1 MSKKVKALEIETLR
15 KSFAGVKDYVVVEPL
30 KVDAAADFEFRRKLR
45 EKKIRAQVVKNTYGK
60 KVFTEMGIAV
70 DVWAGPTL
78 LCWGGANVK
87 ELSNTV
93 DEQVKA
99 SKKDPKAPEKYK
111 IKTAI
116 ADGQP
121 ISMADAK
128 TMPTR
133 EEAIGNIVSALMAAG
148 SDIAAALV
156 GPATQLA
163 GILKAIEEKGPPEG
177 ETAPAAAEAA
187 PAAEAPTA
195 G

>member
-30 KVDAAADFEFRRKLR
+30 KVDAAADFEFRKKLR

-60 KVFTEMGIAV
+60 KIFTEMGIAV

-121 ISMADAK
+121 VPMDVAK

-133 EEAIGNIVSALMAAG
+133 EEAIGNIVGALMGPASEIVSALTSPAA
-148 SDIAAALV
+148 
-156 GPATQLA
+156 QLP
-163 GILKAIEEKGPPEG
+163 GILKAIEEKGPTG
-177 ETAPAAAEAA
+177 GEAA
-187 PAAEAPTA
+187 PAAEAAPTA